1 MLVFPTYWCVL
12 LLGANSF
19 GGRLLS
25 PLTSFPSSSHHHLL
39 LLWCH
44 LDADLHRLHHLP
56 ELPPLG
62 VVMKALETPSS
73 PSSSVVHLVVAAVGQ
88 QRRLALL
95 LLVLDEEE
103 DVAQREGHLALAAGQ
118 QVVVGVE
125 TRRQRV
131 GQAGVQGVGEQAE
144 QVGGRRIGKQS
155 AIWVLDFCWK
165 KSKTRREEVV

>member
-1 MLVFPTYWCVL
+1 MLVWPTCWCVF

-19 GGRLLS
+19 GERLL
-25 PLTSFPSSSHHHLL
+25 PPFTSFTSSSHLL

-44 LDADLHRLHHLP
+44 LDADLHRLHHFP

-62 VVMKALETPSS
+62 VVMKALQTPSS
-73 PSSSVVHLVVAAVGQ
+73 SSSPLAHLVVAAVGQ

-125 TRRQRV
+125 AGGQLV
-131 GQAGVQGVGEQAE
+131 AQAGVQRVGVQAQGVE
-144 QVGGRRIGKQS
+144 GRRVRKQS
-155 AIWVLDFCWK
+155 AIWVLGF
-165 KSKTRREEVV
+165 R